1 HGGSF
6 AFTAWQN
13 GHPLLTLTNLNNI
26 ILRRNM
32 TSTRLPSL
40 TLFVCKVKLSRFRLV
55 NTFSLFLNVHLV
67 IKKIS
72 RDWSGKKP

>member
-1 HGGSF
+1 
-6 AFTAWQN
+6 
-13 GHPLLTLTNLNNI
+13 
-26 ILRRNM
+26 M

-72 RDWSGKKP
+72 RDWSGKKPSKCMDCKSVSRSAEY